1 MAFSSVFSEGF
12 LDGKTAF
19 VAGASTGINFAI
31 AEKLAEAGAKVG
43 LISRSDDKIRA
54 AEQSIVGNGGE
65 AIGIAADVRDY
76 DAVDDALRAVREA
89 YGPIDIVISGAAGNF
104 LAPAIGMSPNA
115 FKTVVDIDL
124 LGTFHVFRA
133 CYQYLN
139 KPGASLISITANQA
153 ETPVLYQAHAAAAK
167 AGVNALTKSLALEWG
182 PAGVRVNAIA
192 PGPISDTGAIE
203 MGASP
208 EAVEQAL
215 IPKLALR
222 RLGEKRE
229 IADSALFLSSDAAQ
243 YITGVILNCD
253 GGFALG
259 DATGDA
265 LNVSP
270 QK

>member
-1 MAFSSVFSEGF
+1 MAISSTFSDGLFE
-12 LDGKTAF
+12 GKTAF
-19 VAGASTGINFAI
+19 IAGASTGINFAI

-43 LISRSDDKIRA
+43 MISRSQERIKA
-54 AEQSIVGNGGE
+54 AEQAIVDNGGI
-65 AIGIAADVRDY
+65 ATGIAADVRDY
-76 DAVDDALRAVREA
+76 DAVDNALSAVRDD
-89 YGPIDIVISGAAGNF
+89 YGPIDIVVSGAAGNF
-104 LAPAIGMSPNA
+104 LAPALGMSPNA

-133 CYQYLN
+133 CYQYLR

-153 ETPVLYQAHAAAAK
+153 ETPVLFQAHAAAAK

-192 PGPISDTGAIE
+192 PGPISNTGAIE
-203 MGASP
+203 MGESK

-222 RLGEKRE
+222 RFGEKHE
-229 IADSALFLSSDAAQ
+229 IADTALFLSSDAAK
-243 YITGVILNCD
+243 YITGIILNCD

-265 LNVSP
+265 LNASP
-270 QK
+270 RK